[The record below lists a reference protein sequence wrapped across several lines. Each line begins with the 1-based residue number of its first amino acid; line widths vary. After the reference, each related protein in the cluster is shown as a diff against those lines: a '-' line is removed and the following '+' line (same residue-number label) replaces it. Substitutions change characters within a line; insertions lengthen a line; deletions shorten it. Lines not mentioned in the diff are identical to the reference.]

1 MQLASE
7 LHEVK
12 NENKS
17 LKRSL
22 NEIENE
28 EQQLSA
34 ELEKIQIIYD
44 QALDSMHKNILRL
57 DDYARQKDLESHLL
71 KDNINY

>member
-1 MQLASE
+1 MWNVKKRLFAAPFKVPQEVTNEQRALRSAKTKKEMQLASE

-28 EQQLSA
+28 EQQLR
-34 ELEKIQIIYD
+34 
-44 QALDSMHKNILRL
+44 NC
-57 DDYARQKDLESHLL
+57 
-71 KDNINY
+71 